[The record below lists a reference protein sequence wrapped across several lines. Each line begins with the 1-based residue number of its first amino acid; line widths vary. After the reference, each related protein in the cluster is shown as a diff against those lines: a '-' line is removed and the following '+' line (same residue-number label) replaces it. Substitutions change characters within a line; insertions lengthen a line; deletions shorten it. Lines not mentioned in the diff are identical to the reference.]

1 MALTIMD
8 LRVDTTSEEVEG
20 LRIVREICSSV
31 IDPATLIERDT
42 KTHFDIL
49 VDQDGLKT
57 IVRFHFFGGSK
68 KVEIHDG
75 ADPTFVEL
83 ASVSDLRKYG
93 ERICASLKKILSTK

>member
-83 ASVSDLRKYG
+83 ASASDLRKYG
-93 ERICASLKKILSTK
+93 ERIRASLKKILSTK

>member
-1 MALTIMD
+1 MD

-20 LRIVREICSSV
+20 LRIVREICSSH
-31 IDPATLIERDT
+31 IDPARLIERDT

-93 ERICASLKKILSTK
+93 ERIRASLKKMLSKK